1 MALPLK
7 YNFRNVF
14 VRWRTTAFT
23 VAGIGAVVAVFVL
36 LQALARGIEATSGN
50 TGDPRNI
57 LVVRRGSQAES
68 GSLVSRDHF
77 RTLQY
82 FDEVAR
88 NDAGEPII
96 SAELIMIVSAP
107 RRGGNGEANTLVRG
121 VTPRGMEL
129 RPQVKLTAGR
139 WFNPGHREVV
149 VAERLAKRFEGF
161 ELGGTIKAGP
171 DRLSVVGHFDAAGSA
186 FDSEAWMDADE
197 SRSLFD
203 REQYS
208 SILIRPRDAAA
219 GAALIAKVDQDKRLS
234 LRAEREVD
242 YYAKQTMTAMPF
254 KILGGI
260 LGTAMS
266 VGAIFAAMN
275 TMYASV
281 ASRTREVG
289 TLRVLG
295 YSRRSVVLC
304 FMLEGGLLAFG
315 GGLFGCG
322 ISLALDYY
330 VRVRGI
336 FFGTMDFQSFSETIF
351 QFRVSPDLVAQ
362 GLVFS
367 VLIGLV
373 GSFLPALRAARL
385 PVISALKSV

>member
-107 RRGGNGEANTLVRG
+107 RRAGNGEANTLVRG

-254 KILGGI
+254 KILRRDEHHVCQRRFPDPRGRHVAGARLLAPVGGAV
-260 LGTAMS
+260 LHAGRRPAGLRRRA
-266 VGAIFAAMN
+266 VWLRHLAGARLLRARPGNFLRHDGFPVFLRDHLPVPRFARPRRPGA
-275 TMYASV
+275 
-281 ASRTREVG
+281 G
-289 TLRVLG
+289 VLG
-295 YSRRSVVLC
+295 ADRA
-304 FMLEGGLLAFG
+304 GG
-315 GGLFGCG
+315 
-322 ISLALDYY
+322 
-330 VRVRGI
+330 
-336 FFGTMDFQSFSETIF
+336 Q
-351 QFRVSPDLVAQ
+351 
-362 GLVFS
+362 
-367 VLIGLV
+367 
-373 GSFLPALRAARL
+373 LPAGPARRPPAGHLRPQVRL
-385 PVISALKSV
+385 SPHAFRHD